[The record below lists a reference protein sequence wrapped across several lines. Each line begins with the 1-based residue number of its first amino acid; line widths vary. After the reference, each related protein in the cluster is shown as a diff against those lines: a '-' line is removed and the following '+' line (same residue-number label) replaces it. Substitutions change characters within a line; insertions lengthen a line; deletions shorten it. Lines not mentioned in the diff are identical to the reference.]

1 MRIRPEAPEDQDAIR
16 TVHRRAFRGE
26 GEARLVDD
34 LRRDGDA
41 AISLVAETEGE
52 IVGHILFSRLQAPL
66 RALAL
71 APLAVLPE
79 EQGHGIGSALIR
91 AGFDQA
97 AAENW
102 EAVFVLGAPEF
113 YGRFGFTADAAKGF
127 ISAYSGPH
135 FMAISLD
142 SKSAATTGVLKY
154 PAAFSMLA

>member
-1 MRIRPEAPEDQDAIR
+1 MRIRPEATGDQYAIR
-16 TVHRRAFRGE
+16 HVHRSAFPGE
-26 GEARLVDD
+26 GEAKLVDD

-41 AISLVAETEGE
+41 VISLVADTDGR

-91 AGFDQA
+91 AGLEQA

-102 EAVFVLGAPEF
+102 EAVFVLGAPAF
-113 YGRFGFTADAAKGF
+113 YGRFGFTANAAKGF
-127 ISAYSGPH
+127 TCAYSGPH
-135 FMAISLD
+135 FMAILLD
-142 SKSAATTGVLKY
+142 SRPATTTRALRY
-154 PAAFSMLA
+154 PTAFSALA